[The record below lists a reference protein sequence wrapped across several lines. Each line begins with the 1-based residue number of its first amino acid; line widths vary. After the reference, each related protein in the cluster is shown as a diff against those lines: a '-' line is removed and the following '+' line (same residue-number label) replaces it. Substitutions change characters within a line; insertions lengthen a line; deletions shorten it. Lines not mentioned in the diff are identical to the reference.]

1 MIDLHSHILP
11 GLDDGPATIHES
23 RLIARAASADGV
35 RTIAATPHVR
45 DDYPTRPD
53 EMEEAVESV
62 RHDFAAAA
70 IPVEVVHGA
79 EIALERLPFLSPEEL
94 ERFSFAQRGRYLLL
108 EFPFIGW
115 PLALERV
122 VFELAE
128 AGLTALL
135 AHPERNGEV
144 KRDPARLEPFVRG
157 GALVQLTAAS
167 LDGRFGQATRA
178 TAERLL
184 ELRLAH
190 VVASDA
196 HAPSLREGGLAR
208 AAAMLADGGLAR
220 YLTEEA
226 PAAILAGELVP
237 DPPAAPARRRGR
249 LRLF

>member
-11 GLDDGPATIHES
+11 GLDDGPETIEES
-23 RLIARAASADGV
+23 RQIARAACADGIT
-35 RTIAATPHVR
+35 TIAATPHVR
-45 DDYPTRPD
+45 DDYPTRPE
-53 EMEEAVESV
+53 EMEEAVETL
-62 RHDFAAAA
+62 RRDFEAAA
-70 IPVEVVHGA
+70 IRVEIVHGA
-79 EIALERLPFLSPEEL
+79 EIAIERLPLLSREEL
-94 ERFSFAQRGRYLLL
+94 DRFSFAQRGRYLLL
-108 EFPFIGW
+108 ECPFIGW

-122 VFELAE
+122 VSDLAA
-128 AGLTALL
+128 AGLTTLL

-144 KRDPARLEPFVRG
+144 KRDPALVEPLVRAGARL
-157 GALVQLTAAS
+157 QLTAAS
-167 LDGRFGQATRA
+167 LDGRFGQTTRA

-196 HAPSLREGGLAR
+196 HAPSLREGGLAQ
-208 AAAMLADGGLAR
+208 AAAALADGGLAR

-237 DPPAAPARRRGR
+237 EPPVPPARRRRR

>member
-11 GLDDGPATIHES
+11 GLDDGPATIEES
-23 RLIARAASADGV
+23 RLIAQAASAEGIG
-35 RTIAATPHVR
+35 TIAATPHVR

-53 EMEEAVESV
+53 EMEEAVETL
-62 RHDFAAAA
+62 RHDFAARA

-79 EIALERLPFLSPEEL
+79 EIALERLPFLSREEL
-94 ERFSFAQRGRYLLL
+94 ERFSFAQRGHYLLL
-108 EFPFIGW
+108 EFPFLGW
-115 PLALERV
+115 PLSLERV
-122 VFELAE
+122 VFGLAE
-128 AGLTALL
+128 SGLTALL
-135 AHPERNGEV
+135 AHPERNGDV
-144 KRDPARLEPFVRG
+144 KRDPARLEPLVRA

-167 LDGRFGQATRA
+167 LDGRFGQTTRA

-196 HAPSLREGGLAR
+196 HAPSLREGGLAQ
-208 AAAMLADGGLAR
+208 ATAGLGDGGLAR

-237 DPPAAPARRRGR
+237 EPPVAPPRRRR